1 MFVHNISGILSGR
14 RNQPTWPELC
24 TSYIHCDSKSSWQ
37 PHEQSTII
45 LILQRRERSRG
56 TGQGH
61 PLTGL
66 MIDAAGT
73 HTHMYLLPKLGPFSP
88 QPIPSPLC
96 HQPGQSTA
104 YNMKGLGSK
113 RKGGLKEKPQA
124 FCTSYSDFLSSPSFS
139 KITQEFHLVHTGC
152 VKHAECL
159 QHAWDFLML
168 AQEGTRASPSA
179 NSLNV
184 LISFTVQWHH
194 GRKRLGKRKG
204 FVWLTLLHR
213 SPSSV
218 EARPCTQVGTWRQ
231 ELK

>member
-1 MFVHNISGILSGR
+1 MATSWAKHHHPYITEEREIQGNRPRS
-14 RNQPTWPELC
+14 PTHWADDRC
-24 TSYIHCDSKSSWQ
+24 SWDSH
-37 PHEQSTII
+37 PHVFASKART
-45 LILQRRERSRG
+45 LF
-56 TGQGH
+56 TPAH
-61 PLTGL
+61 
-66 MIDAAGT
+66 
-73 HTHMYLLPKLGPFSP
+73 P